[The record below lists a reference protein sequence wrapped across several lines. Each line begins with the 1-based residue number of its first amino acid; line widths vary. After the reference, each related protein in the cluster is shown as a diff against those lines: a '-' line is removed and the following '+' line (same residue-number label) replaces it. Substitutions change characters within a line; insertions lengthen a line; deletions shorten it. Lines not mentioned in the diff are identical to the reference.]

1 MSYLAYELLP
11 YCHAMQSEGSY
22 GSATV
27 LVRQQRVTLPTI
39 RQQWVLGSV
48 TKNLLSMTVLLTP
61 ALVRRELQRPPD
73 SRFHRAREIEML
85 YRLGVTGCGSRVAL
99 SEMLRGIAER
109 CFELPSCSLRKFFGR
124 ARIGPT
130 SRYAVTAVELCRL
143 RAWPEVGGG

>member
-61 ALVRRELQRPPD
+61 ALVWLD
-73 SRFHRAREIEML
+73 SGNDTNPA
-85 YRLGVTGCGSRVAL
+85 
-99 SEMLRGIAER
+99 
-109 CFELPSCSLRKFFGR
+109 
-124 ARIGPT
+124 
-130 SRYAVTAVELCRL
+130 
-143 RAWPEVGGG
+143 

>member
-48 TKNLLSMTVLLTP
+48 TKNLLSMKVLLTP
-61 ALVRRELQRPPD
+61 ALVRRELQRPQ
-73 SRFHRAREIEML
+73 S
-85 YRLGVTGCGSRVAL
+85 
-99 SEMLRGIAER
+99 
-109 CFELPSCSLRKFFGR
+109 
-124 ARIGPT
+124 
-130 SRYAVTAVELCRL
+130 
-143 RAWPEVGGG
+143 

>member
-48 TKNLLSMTVLLTP
+48 TKNLLSMTALLTP
-61 ALVRRELQRPPD
+61 ALVRRELQRPQ
-73 SRFHRAREIEML
+73 S
-85 YRLGVTGCGSRVAL
+85 
-99 SEMLRGIAER
+99 
-109 CFELPSCSLRKFFGR
+109 
-124 ARIGPT
+124 
-130 SRYAVTAVELCRL
+130 
-143 RAWPEVGGG
+143 